1 MPIPGR
7 GASARVRWTM
17 SQRGEI
23 EREAVET
30 IERASE
36 GAGVQLD
43 VKLGRGRAQLL
54 QVSAAEKHTPWY
66 REARGIVS
74 ALALTVS
81 AASLAYAW
89 RSDGA
94 AEIRQKRQEIRQIVQ
109 ELTEMRLRY
118 VADLGRFTDP
128 QQQRD
133 IGKILQAKQSILLEA
148 AEVLADDIPKQVTS
162 SAYRTLAWENVYDE
176 RLAQAELFFRA
187 ALDASRTP
195 TGRAYA
201 YRDLGTFYA
210 AYLDKVEQARE
221 MFQLG
226 VKQLEGGWD
235 PAAQLALA
243 DTYGTWSAMEADK
256 GDAAWGR
263 GRSGSRGCCTCRPSR
278 PCSASSRSWP
288 PWSRCSGTRAARPRS
303 DTRGACRPRPR
314 TG

>member
-1 MPIPGR
+1 M
-7 GASARVRWTM
+7 
-17 SQRGEI
+17 
-23 EREAVET
+23 
-30 IERASE
+30 
-36 GAGVQLD
+36 LF
-43 VKLGRGRAQLL
+43 
-54 QVSAAEKHTPWY
+54 
-66 REARGIVS
+66 
-74 ALALTVS
+74 
-81 AASLAYAW
+81 
-89 RSDGA
+89 RS
-94 AEIRQKRQEIRQIVQ
+94 
-109 ELTEMRLRY
+109 
-118 VADLGRFTDP
+118 
-128 QQQRD
+128 QRD
-133 IGKILQAKQSILLEA
+133 IGNILQAKQSILLEA

-256 GDAAWGR
+256 GDAAKGRDLLQVADTHQARADAMRAGR
-263 GRSGSRGCCTCRPSR
+263 GATPAAAGPAPGAPPTDVQR
-278 PCSASSRSWP
+278 ASVIR
-288 PWSRCSGTRAARPRS
+288 
-303 DTRGACRPRPR
+303 
-314 TG
+314 

>member
-1 MPIPGR
+1 
-7 GASARVRWTM
+7 M

-109 ELTEMRLRY
+109 ELTEMRLRD

-256 GDAAWGR
+256 GDAAKGHDLLQVADTHQARADAMRAGR
-263 GRSGSRGCCTCRPSR
+263 GATPAAAGPAPGAPPSDVQR
-278 PCSASSRSWP
+278 ASVIR
-288 PWSRCSGTRAARPRS
+288 
-303 DTRGACRPRPR
+303 
-314 TG
+314 